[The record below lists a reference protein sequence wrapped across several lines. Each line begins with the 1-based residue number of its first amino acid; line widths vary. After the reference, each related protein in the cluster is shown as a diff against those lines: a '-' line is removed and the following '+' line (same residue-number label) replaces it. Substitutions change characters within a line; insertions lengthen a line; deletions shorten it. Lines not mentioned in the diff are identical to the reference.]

1 MEHGNFSKR
10 DIQKALTF
18 CQYYKK
24 LGLVRIPINEDSN
37 IQSALDSGCNGLIFP
52 RIENKI
58 DAQNCVK
65 KCLFPPRGKRG
76 FNPFTRYNFYNLNNK
91 KVNKNILKIIMIET
105 KKGMENIE
113 EIISVNGID
122 IIYFGIFD
130 LSMEYNLNTNDK
142 RLTKIIEN
150 GIKKC
155 KKNKVEVGLM
165 DLDRKSQKLSKK
177 FNIKFLLKDV
187 DTNLFAQIAK
197 KSSSLK

>member
-1 MEHGNFSKR
+1 
-10 DIQKALTF
+10 
-18 CQYYKK
+18 
-24 LGLVRIPINEDSN
+24 
-37 IQSALDSGCNGLIFP
+37 
-52 RIENKI
+52 
-58 DAQNCVK
+58 
-65 KCLFPPRGKRG
+65 
-76 FNPFTRYNFYNLNNK
+76 
-91 KVNKNILKIIMIET
+91 MIET

-113 EIISVNGID
+113 EIVSVNGID
-122 IIYFGIFD
+122 IVYFGIFD

-155 KKNKVEVGLM
+155 QRNKVEVGLM

-177 FNIKFLLKDV
+177 FNIKFLLKNV